1 MIHWPRVKELR
12 DEIGAEDFGEVVDL
26 FLEEVEEVIVKL
38 RSGDC
43 GQLEQDLHFLKGSAM
58 NLGFDDFSKLCL
70 VGERKSAEGQA
81 ENVNVPEILDQFESS
96 KVAFLAKLP
105 SLN

>member
-43 GQLEQDLHFLKGSAM
+43 GHFLKGSAM